1 MATERVDKG
10 WQTKGLDLYGDEAIL
25 ATLKHYGV
33 TIDKPGFLALAQK
46 AYPIAIAMEWHDA
59 GWKGT
64 GQFSR
69 FPAAAAEELWRR
81 WQPGLVAPT
90 DVALAIVNLI
100 KDLVDQ
106 LDGKPDEGT
115 LDTRFKV
122 VEAYLPK
129 IPADPDTKDRFLGE
143 CFGALTDWMEPF
155 DGMAESLAK
164 KKLDALAERFVALEE
179 ALLEQRKGVS
189 SAIVRFVRGE
199 EDAAIQAVH
208 ALAMDA
214 SKDPWNRS
222 CAIDALADFEA
233 FDLEKQATLSLFDE
247 AERLNDLE
255 LISWCV
261 ETLAELLREDPAMPE
276 RQAIR
281 ERIERIARELG
292 PGHGEP

>member
-10 WQTKGLDLYGDEAIL
+10 WQLKGLEAYGDDAIL
-25 ATLKHYGV
+25 GTLAHYGI

-46 AYPIAIAMEWHDA
+46 AYPLAIAMEWHEG

-69 FPAAAAEELWRR
+69 FPAAAAEELWHR
-81 WQPGLVAPT
+81 WQPGAVAPT
-90 DVALAIVNLI
+90 DVALAIINLI

-122 VEAYLPK
+122 VEAYLPR
-129 IPADPDTKDRFLGE
+129 IPTEPETRDRFLGE

-155 DGMAESLAK
+155 DGMAESLAR
-164 KKLDALAERFVALEE
+164 KKLDALADRFAALEE
-179 ALLEQRKGVS
+179 GLLEQRRGIS
-189 SAIVRFVRGE
+189 SAIVRAVRGDE
-199 EDAAIQAVH
+199 TAALNDVFAI
-208 ALAMDA
+208 AMDA
-214 SKDPWNRS
+214 SREVWNRS
-222 CAIDALADFEA
+222 SAIDTLFDFEA
-233 FDLEKQATLSLFDE
+233 LDRVKQATLSLFDE
-247 AERLNDLE
+247 AERLKDLE

-261 ETLAELLREDPAMPE
+261 ETLAELLKEDPSMPE

-281 ERIERIARELG
+281 ERIERIAAALG
-292 PGHGEP
+292 PEHGEP